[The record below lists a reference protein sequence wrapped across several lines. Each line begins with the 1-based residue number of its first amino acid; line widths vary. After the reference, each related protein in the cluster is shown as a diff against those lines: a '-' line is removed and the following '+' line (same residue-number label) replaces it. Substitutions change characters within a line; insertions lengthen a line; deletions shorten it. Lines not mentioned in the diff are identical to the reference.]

1 MQEQQ
6 GNLMPQLSGLP
17 GPQPFKRGKS
27 KMEDKKITS
36 SNPMHDDGKPDMGKP
51 VTASVDEIVA
61 KTAEAIGAGKA
72 FGGWT
77 DKVDEE
83 KNTVKRG
90 ATIKVKLGKGKPAGS
105 YKEKV
110 SGSDLK
116 AAGDMFDRLRGKA
129 KNEATDVSGTMAR
142 VRAIAKK
149 QAQKAAKDTPLV
161 KIGPDSTR
169 KNPQYTKTIRPSDLK
184 KKVNEGILSTVG
196 KFAVSTGKNAAK
208 DAVKQRATEIAYTG
222 IKKATSRKKNQ
233 SSVNTPNKNLSTNE
247 KMRRHMDGVH
257 EGSW

>member
-17 GPQPFKRGKS
+17 GPRPFKKGKT
-27 KMEDKKITS
+27 KMENQTHSHDS
-36 SNPMHDDGKPDMGKP
+36 HDDGKPDMSKP
-51 VTASVDEIVA
+51 TDATVDEIVSR
-61 KTAEAIGAGKA
+61 TAEAIGAGKA

-77 DKVDEE
+77 DSVEE
-83 KNTVKRG
+83 NVVKKG
-90 ATIKVKLGKGKPAGS
+90 ATIKIKLGKGVPAGSS

-116 AAGDMFDRLRGKA
+116 AAGDMFDRLRSKKT
-129 KNEATDVSGTMAR
+129 KNEATDVLSEKDIVSTVADVITIGTGIAGALKGKKKDANEATDVRGTMAR

-149 QAQKAAKDTPLV
+149 QAEKAAKDAPLV

-184 KKVNEGILSTVG
+184 KKM
-196 KFAVSTGKNAAK
+196 
-208 DAVKQRATEIAYTG
+208 
-222 IKKATSRKKNQ
+222 NQ
-233 SSVNTPNKNLSTNE
+233 SD
-247 KMRRHMDGVH
+247 R
-257 EGSW
+257 